1 MNRERKLIKNT
12 FILSIGTF
20 LPRLTSFIILPILTG
35 CLTKNEYGSYDLIT
49 ILASLYLPAITL
61 QIQTAAF
68 RFLIDERNNKQC
80 VKKIVSSIVA
90 FTIIVSLIGV
100 SVLYIVLYKY
110 DLVLRLLIC
119 IYYLIDIINSTL
131 LQISRGLSFNLQYS
145 ISALMDA
152 IFQVVFIILLVYILR
167 LGIYGA
173 VLTLIIAAGV
183 SIFIL
188 LIKTKIYKYCSIDK
202 ISKKVIKDL
211 IQYSW
216 PMVPN
221 NMSMWV
227 MRVSDR
233 FVLTFFLGPSAN
245 AIYAVA
251 NKIPNILSQVQ
262 NTFTMAWQE
271 NASIF
276 SKDSDIESYYS
287 SMFRVIYDFMAGVLG
302 LLIAVTPVVFDI
314 LIKGDYREAYVQ
326 MPILFCGMFFSCMS
340 SYLGGI
346 YVAYKKTKSVGL
358 TTFLAAISNIVI
370 DLLLI
375 LKINIFAASI
385 STMVSYIFLFV
396 FRIIDI
402 RKIVKLEYN
411 AIHMICVIAIFV
423 MECALNYQQ
432 NMVWDVLNLIL
443 ASLVFVILNLDLLK
457 KVWLYVKNKIKG
469 V

>member
-1 MNRERKLIKNT
+1 MNREKKLIKNT

-35 CLTKNEYGSYDLIT
+35 CLTKDEYGSYDLIT

-68 RFLIDERNNKQC
+68 RFLIDERDNKEN
-80 VKKIVSSIVA
+80 VNKIVSSIVA
-90 FTIIVSLIGV
+90 FTISVSLIGV
-100 SVLYIVLYKY
+100 LVLYIILYKY
-110 DLVLRLLIC
+110 NFILRVLIC
-119 IYYLIDIINSTL
+119 LYYLVDIINSTF
-131 LQISRGLSFNLQYS
+131 LQIGRGLSFNLQYS
-145 ISALMDA
+145 ISALTDSM
-152 IFQVVFIILLVYILR
+152 FQVVFMVLLVYVLHFG
-167 LGIYGA
+167 LYGA
-173 VLTLIIAAGV
+173 VITLIISSSA

-188 LIKTKIYKYCSIDK
+188 LIRTKIYKYCGISR

-233 FVLTFFLGPSAN
+233 FVLTFFLGPSSN

-276 SKDSDIESYYS
+276 SKDSDIDVYYS
-287 SMFRVIYDFMAGVLG
+287 SMFRLIYDFMAGVLG
-302 LLIAVTPVVFDI
+302 LLIAVTPVVFKI
-314 LIKGDYREAYVQ
+314 LIKGDYGDAYVQ
-326 MPILFCGMFFSCMS
+326 MPILFSGMFFSCMA

-358 TTFLAAISNIVI
+358 TTFIAAISNIVI

-375 LKINIFAASI
+375 SKINIFAASI
-385 STMVSYIFLFV
+385 STMVSYILLFV

-402 RKIVKLEYN
+402 KKIVNLKYSLV
-411 AIHMICVIAIFV
+411 HMICVIAILV
-423 MECALNYQQ
+423 VECILNYQQ
-432 NMVWDVLNLIL
+432 NAVCNILDLIL
-443 ASLVFVILNLDLLK
+443 AVFVFVILNFGLLRK
-457 KVWLYVKNKIKG
+457 ILIQVKIKIKG